1 VTIGITLC
9 TDKNHDRFLSMY
21 LQTIQA
27 SALRTIF
34 EVLKDIVNDVNVYF
48 TPEGVR
54 IQTFDTAKVTLI
66 QMFLPAENFEE
77 YTCDAEMIAG
87 LNMTNTHKLLK
98 SVTNNDSMSM
108 RMEGTD
114 IIDIA
119 IENTTKHSRTSFRLK
134 LLDINEDMLNVPE
147 MDMDVVTTIPS
158 TDFQRI
164 ARDMANLSPE
174 MRIARHGS
182 ELKFSCVGDF
192 ADQST
197 VLECGGDGP
206 AEEIGCVYPLKYI
219 NMYTKATNLC
229 SSVQLFQ
236 FSEPNMPIVFRYAI
250 ANLGDIK
257 FYLAQK
263 NEET

>member
-1 VTIGITLC
+1 
-9 TDKNHDRFLSMY
+9 MY

-48 TPEGVR
+48 TPDGVR

-66 QMFLPAENFEE
+66 QMILPAENFEE

-98 SVTNNDSMSM
+98 SVTNNDSLSM
-108 RMEGTD
+108 RMEGRD
-114 IIDIA
+114 VLEIE
-119 IENTTKHSRTSFRLK
+119 IENTVKHSKTSFKLK
-134 LLDINEDMLNVPE
+134 LLDINEDMLNVPD
-147 MDMDVVTTIPS
+147 MDMDIVTTIPS

-164 ARDMANLSPE
+164 ARDMANLASE
-174 MRIARHGS
+174 MSIVRHGS
-182 ELKFSCVGDF
+182 KLKLSCLGDF
-192 ADQST
+192 ADQT
-197 VLECGGDGP
+197 TILECGGTGP
-206 AEEIGCVYPLKYI
+206 AEETGNVYPLKYI

-236 FSEPNMPIVFRYAI
+236 FSEPNMPMVFRYAI
-250 ANLGDIK
+250 ANLGEIK

-263 NEET
+263 TEET